1 MKRIGSALVAVAL
14 VAVGLVTAAALAGR
28 QPAALQQQTG
38 TTTTAT
44 TATTSTTI
52 TTLTTTTTVTNPGGQ
67 TKVLVCHHT
76 RGKGGTHHRTLRVSP
91 SGARTHLTKHPGD
104 TPGACTSPQNVQR
117 HSATAHVKRFHR
129 GKSLRAELKANAGGK
144 GKGKGRGRRP

>member
-14 VAVGLVTAAALAGR
+14 AAVGLATAAAVAGR

-44 TATTSTTI
+44 TS
-52 TTLTTTTTVTNPGGQ
+52 TTLTTVTTTTTTTNPGGQ

-104 TPGACTSPQNVQR
+104 TPGACISPQNVQR